1 MPQGAK
7 NSFLNIVKTR
17 NIDKVYEDIEE
28 IISRIDIKHASA
40 TMYRDKTYVFDK
52 LESSIGANALNIFL
66 KDVFRSALL
75 TVGQIKLTHTQEHT
89 FGHQRIELFNQ
100 LLQRANAL
108 PQEKFAQ
115 RIEIKRAVALMRLR
129 THDGS
134 MNVSVG
140 TPRFRHTNSIGEKW
154 MELEGVIAEAE
165 KYYGESA
172 RICADLRSVLP
183 MTINST
189 KRMTMEDDIESG
201 ENGSGES
208 SDTKRQKT

>member
-1 MPQGAK
+1 
-7 NSFLNIVKTR
+7 
-17 NIDKVYEDIEE
+17 
-28 IISRIDIKHASA
+28 
-40 TMYRDKTYVFDK
+40 
-52 LESSIGANALNIFL
+52 
-66 KDVFRSALL
+66 
-75 TVGQIKLTHTQEHT
+75 
-89 FGHQRIELFNQ
+89 
-100 LLQRANAL
+100 
-108 PQEKFAQ
+108 
-115 RIEIKRAVALMRLR
+115 
-129 THDGS
+129 